1 MGWIIHMA
9 KTATT
14 KIIVLAGICLIAS
27 AIAWSAE
34 SGMVRNCTWCHG
46 GSAQG
51 YSPAPRLAGQRAP
64 YIFQQSPALSIT
76 LGFLWRARLQ
86 LFETSA

>member
-27 AIAWSAE
+27 AIASRAE

-64 YIFQQSPALSIT
+64 YIFQQLASFVHHTRIPLEGSIT
-76 LGFLWRARLQ
+76 II
-86 LFETSA
+86 